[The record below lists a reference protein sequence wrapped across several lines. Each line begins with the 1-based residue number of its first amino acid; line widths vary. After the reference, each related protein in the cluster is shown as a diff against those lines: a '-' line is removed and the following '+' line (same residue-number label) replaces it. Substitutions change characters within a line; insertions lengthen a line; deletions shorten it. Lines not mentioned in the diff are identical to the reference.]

1 MNGGERDS
9 AAEDPGAG
17 ETGGR
22 VRRALFVYERLERR
36 LASQLALAELIDR
49 KLETSMRFSA
59 ALIALLAAAIFFAD
73 RASEQSIFS
82 PALIAAVVIIASLTT
97 AGTTIAIYGYVV
109 YGDLLSAPNSARL
122 VRKGTSEDL
131 PELIEWASASL
142 LDAIS
147 SNERTLRSK
156 KNLSSIALVLAWA
169 AALAVALSAIVAVA
183 A

>member
-1 MNGGERDS
+1 MNGDEQDA
-9 AAEDPGAG
+9 AAEDADAQGAG
-17 ETGGR
+17 RR

-82 PALIAAVVIIASLTT
+82 PALIAAVVIIALLTS
-97 AGTTIAIYGYVV
+97 AGITVAMYAYIAF
-109 YGDLLSAPNSARL
+109 GDLVDAPDSGTLARQGASL
-122 VRKGTSEDL
+122 QL
-131 PELIEWASASL
+131 PELVEWASAQVR
-142 LDAIS
+142 DAIS
-147 SNERTLRSK
+147 ANTEPLRLKRSFC
-156 KNLSSIALVLAWA
+156 NASLVLVWA
-169 AALAVALSAIVAVA
+169 AALAVSVSAVVAVA

>member
-1 MNGGERDS
+1 MNGDEQDA
-9 AAEDPGAG
+9 AAEDADAQGAG
-17 ETGGR
+17 RR
-22 VRRALFVYERLERR
+22 VQRALFVYERLERR

-82 PALIAAVVIIASLTT
+82 PALIAAVVIIASLTS
-97 AGTTIAIYGYVV
+97 AGITIAMYGYVV

-122 VRKGTSEDL
+122 VRKGTSEGL

-147 SNERTLRSK
+147 LNERTLRIK
-156 KNLSSIALVLAWA
+156 KNLSSIALAFAWA
-169 AALAVALSAIVAVA
+169 AALAVALSAVIAVA